1 MLYAVLVGEPC
12 CVLVVRLFG
21 LRRLDWARLDELHI
35 LRDLRRLRAGLM
47 FGFSDGLLYRS
58 GSCFRSKLYP

>member
-1 MLYAVLVGEPC
+1 MLYAVLVGELC
-12 CVLVVRLFG
+12 SVLVARMLGPPRLG
-21 LRRLDWARLDELHI
+21 STQLGELHI
-35 LRDLRRLRAGLM
+35 LRDIRRLRAGLM